1 MLTLFFIFVPIY
13 FIFNVMPMPKPQ
25 NDAEPFLEIT
35 VDGQHKRN
43 FYAGTIHQ
51 YKQKQR
57 VKRQGNFEL

>member
-1 MLTLFFIFVPIY
+1 
-13 FIFNVMPMPKPQ
+13 MPMPKPQ